1 MYRFAANLII
11 ISAFLLGMPLAGV
24 WLAGHDL
31 VTYLV
36 FPHITSPMQHEPFS
50 WIAWFAMAGF
60 ILVVLAF
67 FVYAISFASVKQS
80 QISNQRLYRLPW
92 WGKSGVILVIVFWIL
107 AWNRFAWFTD
117 LQVYTFTPIW
127 LGYILIINAL
137 TSCRKGYCLLTRE
150 PLYLLSLF
158 LLSAIFWWYY
168 EYLNIFIR
176 NWHYVGTE
184 KLSTVEIIIH
194 SSFAYATVLPAVLST
209 AEWLNTFPRLDL
221 PSQQRWE
228 LQVSHPQ
235 LWAIAS
241 WLGGSITLGLATLW
255 PEILFP
261 LVWIAPLFVIAGL
274 KYLLEGK
281 TIFSV
286 LVRGNWQPVL
296 LPALAALC
304 CGFFWEL
311 WNVKSF
317 AHWEYSVPY
326 VQAFHLFE
334 MPLLG
339 YAGYLPFG
347 LTCLAIADLLP
358 GSPRML
364 IRAKRDYPGMETL

>member
-1 MYRFAANLII
+1 MYRFTVNLIL
-11 ISAFLLGMPLAGV
+11 ISVFLLGMPLAAV

-31 VTYLV
+31 ATYLV

-50 WIAWFAMAGF
+50 WIAWFSMAGF
-60 ILVVLAF
+60 ILVVLAL
-67 FVYAISFASVKQS
+67 FVYAASFRSIKQS
-80 QISNQRLYRLPW
+80 QVSIQRLYHLPW
-92 WGKSGVILVIVFWIL
+92 WGKLGVMLVIVFWIL

-117 LQVYTFTPIW
+117 FQVYTFTPIW

-137 TSCRKGYCLLTRE
+137 THSRKGYCLLTRE

-184 KLSTVEIIIH
+184 KLTTAEIIIH

-209 AEWLNTFPRLDL
+209 AEWLHTFPRLDL

-228 LQVSHPQ
+228 LQMSHPRS
-235 LWAIAS
+235 WAIAS

-261 LVWIAPLFVIAGL
+261 LIWIAPLFVVAGL

-286 LVRGNWQPVL
+286 LIRGDWQPVL
-296 LPALAALC
+296 LLTLAALC

-311 WNVKSF
+311 WNVNSF

-326 VQAFHLFE
+326 VQAFHLFQ

-347 LTCLAIADLLP
+347 LVCLAIVDLLP
-358 GSPRML
+358 DTCRVL
-364 IRAKRDYPGMETL
+364 NIQAE

>member
-1 MYRFAANLII
+1 MYRFSVNLIL
-11 ISAFLLGMPLAGV
+11 ISVFLLGMPLVGV

-31 VTYLV
+31 ATYLV
-36 FPHITSPMQHEPFS
+36 FPHITSPMQHAPFS
-50 WIAWFAMAGF
+50 WIAWYAMAGF
-60 ILVVLAF
+60 ILVVIAL
-67 FVYAISFASVKQS
+67 FVYAVNFRSVKQPPVT
-80 QISNQRLYRLPW
+80 NQKQSRLPW
-92 WGKSGVILVIVFWIL
+92 WGKLGVMLVIISWIL

-117 LQVYTFTPIW
+117 FQVYTFTPIW

-137 TSCRKGYCLLTRE
+137 TLSRKGSCLLTKE

-168 EYLNIFIR
+168 EYLNTYIR
-176 NWHYVGTE
+176 NWHYIGTE
-184 KLSTVEIIIH
+184 ELTTAEIIIH

-209 AEWLNTFPRLDL
+209 TEWLNTIPRLNR
-221 PSQQRWE
+221 PSR
-228 LQVSHPQ
+228 Q
-235 LWAIAS
+235 LWKLQISRPRSWAIVS
-241 WLGGSITLGLATLW
+241 WLVGSITLTLAALW
-255 PEILFP
+255 PETLFP

-286 LVRGNWQPVL
+286 LARGNWQPIL

-334 MPLLG
+334 MPILG

-347 LTCLAIADLLP
+347 LVCLAIADLLP
-358 GSPRML
+358 NARRVL
-364 IRAKRDYPGMETL
+364 NIQAE

>member
-1 MYRFAANLII
+1 MYRFTVNLLL
-11 ISAFLLGMPLAGV
+11 ISVFLLGMPLVGV

-31 VTYLV
+31 ATYLV
-36 FPHITSPMQHEPFS
+36 FPHITSPTQHAPFS
-50 WIAWFAMAGF
+50 WFAWFAMAGF
-60 ILVVLAF
+60 IFAVLAL
-67 FVYAISFASVKQS
+67 FVKTLNFRSIKQPPVT
-80 QISNQRLYRLPW
+80 NQRQSRLPW
-92 WGKSGVILVIVFWIL
+92 WGTLGVILVMISWIL
-107 AWNRFAWFTD
+107 AWNRFAWFAD
-117 LQVYTFTPIW
+117 FQVYTFTPIW

-137 TSCRKGYCLLTRE
+137 THSRKGYCLLTRQ

-158 LLSAIFWWYY
+158 VLSGAFWWYY
-168 EYLNIFIR
+168 EYLNIYIR
-176 NWHYVGTE
+176 NWHYVGTDE
-184 KLSTVEIIIH
+184 LSTAEIIIH

-209 AEWLNTFPRLDL
+209 TEWLNSFPRHFRS
-221 PSQQRWE
+221 SQQPWK
-228 LQVSHPQ
+228 LQVAQPRSC
-235 LWAIAS
+235 AIAS
-241 WLGGSITLGLATLW
+241 WLVGSITLGLAALW

-261 LVWIAPLFVIAGL
+261 LVWIAPLFVVAGL

-281 TIFSV
+281 TVFSV
-286 LVRGNWQPVL
+286 LAHGDWQPVL

-347 LTCLAIADLLP
+347 LVCLAIADLLP
-358 GSPRML
+358 GTRRVL
-364 IRAKRDYPGMETL
+364 DTQAD